1 MSEKLIDIRSLQLDE
16 LIAYFEQAGEKA
28 YRAKQVYEWLWKK
41 QAISFDE
48 MTNLSISLRE
58 MLHKNFIIRAVVV
71 SDHQISSDRTIKN
84 AFKLYGFDVGL
95 IRKLSKLSP
104 AAFIEGNRLF
114 SEFKGALIENYI
126 LQSLKTQFED
136 TPRYWSSGN
145 TAEIDFIIQ
154 NDNEIIPIEVK
165 SDENTKSRSLTL
177 YQSKFEPTLRIRY
190 SLKNLQFRDGMLNI
204 PHFLADYTTQL
215 IQWCK

>member
-1 MSEKLIDIRSLQLDE
+1 MSDVAKIAQVFDSLPSQLARENKKFVYQLIRTGARAREYEDAIQW
-16 LIAYFEQAGEKA
+16 LINAGLC
-28 YRAKQVYEWLWKK
+28 YQVK
-41 QAISFDE
+41 
-48 MTNLSISLRE
+48 
-58 MLHKNFIIRAVVV
+58 
-71 SDHQISSDRTIKN
+71 QISKPSLPLSAYDDQN